1 MKRSTSAT
9 RIALA
14 LLGASR
20 GRALSAPVLVGAADV
35 LGVTGNAMRVALSRL
50 SASGD
55 VVLEE
60 RGSYALAPARLS
72 AVAHVRTYRTGFA
85 ARVAW
90 HGGFIGVLTAELPR
104 RNAAL
109 VARRERALDLSG
121 FRPFAHGL
129 WARPDNL
136 EGGRVVVA
144 AHLARLG
151 LDEAA
156 EVLELKLDVTQV
168 RRLEK
173 SWSVAADASRATALR
188 ERVDAFIASS
198 SRKSVRKV
206 AAESFWLGDEV
217 LRFLA
222 RDPLL
227 PETMADPAPRRELAR
242 AMSTLDERGYAVWQA
257 LLKELET

>member
-1 MKRSTSAT
+1 MKASAQ

-20 GRALSAPVLVGAADV
+20 GRALSAPVLVGAADI
-35 LGVTGNAMRVALSRL
+35 LGVSGNAMRVALSRL
-50 SASGD
+50 AAGGD
-55 VVLEE
+55 VVVEE
-60 RGSYALAPARLS
+60 RGSYALSPSRLG
-72 AVAHVRTYRTGFA
+72 AVAHVRTFRTGFA

-90 HGGFIGVLTAELPR
+90 HGGFLGVLTGELPR

-109 VARRERALDLSG
+109 VARRERALDLAG
-121 FRPFAHGL
+121 FRYFAHGL

-136 EGGRVVVA
+136 EGGRVVVG

-151 LDEAA
+151 LDPDA
-156 EVLELKLDVTQV
+156 EVIALELDAGQV

-173 SWSVAADASRATALR
+173 SWNVAADASKARTLTD
-188 ERVDAFIASS
+188 RVQRFMTSLE
-198 SRKSVRKV
+198 KKPLRKV

-227 PETMADPAPRRELAR
+227 PEAMADPSPRRELAD
-242 AMSTLDERGYAVWQA
+242 AMSALDERGYAAWQS
-257 LLKELET
+257 LLKELER